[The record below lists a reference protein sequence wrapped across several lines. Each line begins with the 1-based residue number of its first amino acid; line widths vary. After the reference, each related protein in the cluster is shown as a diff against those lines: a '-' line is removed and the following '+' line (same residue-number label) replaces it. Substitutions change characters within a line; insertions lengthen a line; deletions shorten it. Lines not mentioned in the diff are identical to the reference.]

1 MPVFSEAIRRLNAA
15 SWRQKSMLPAQL
27 REALDR
33 YVDASP
39 TSAQQFAV
47 IQEDELDSDFEIQRQ
62 CNV

>member
-1 MPVFSEAIRRLNAA
+1 MPVFSEAIKRLNAA

-47 IQEDELDSDFEIQRQ
+47 IQEDELDSDF
-62 CNV
+62 